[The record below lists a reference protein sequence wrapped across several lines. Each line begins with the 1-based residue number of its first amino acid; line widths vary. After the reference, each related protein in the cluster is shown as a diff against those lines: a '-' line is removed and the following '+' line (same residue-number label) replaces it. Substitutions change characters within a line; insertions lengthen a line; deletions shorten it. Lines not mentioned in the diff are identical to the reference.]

1 MSVVAANIL
10 RPFNGKRSVAEER
23 LKKLGSVF
31 ERYGAK
37 VKTTNFVAGQY
48 TECIGLLRSYPD
60 FKTATAALVKVAN
73 DPEGQEIRNL
83 RETDPSGEMVVSRE
97 VRRTIF
103 GETKWANNPVS
114 FVRRYAISRADVSKA
129 MPILESIQ
137 KNIMDKEEVN
147 MRATIPIFSSQMSGI
162 TVAYQLKSL
171 EHLGEVL
178 DTTSANSEMQSL
190 IEEAN
195 KFASLESASVMVAF

>member
-31 ERYGAK
+31 ERYGAN

-60 FKTATAALVKVAN
+60 FKTATTALVKVAN

-103 GETKWANNPVS
+103 GEPKWANNPVS
-114 FVRRYAISRADVSKA
+114 FLRKYAISRADVSKA
-129 MPILESIQ
+129 MPILEGIQ
-137 KNIMDKEEVN
+137 KIMDKEEVN
-147 MRATIPIFSSQMSGI
+147 MRATIPIFSSEMSGI